1 MKKEL
6 LEFKQ
11 RLELQESNGEYLYQG
26 ALSMII
32 ERGEIHMCFT
42 QAYDVDFAYILRLA
56 KRLHLNVKFEAQ
68 EDNYQGDINSCAS
81 ILVLVY

>member
-1 MKKEL
+1 
-6 LEFKQ
+6 
-11 RLELQESNGEYLYQG
+11 
-26 ALSMII
+26 
-32 ERGEIHMCFT
+32 MCFT

-81 ILVLVY
+81 ILVLVYP